1 MKKSKQSG
9 ADRDKCAFATDDREL
24 TLSAGVV
31 VGAGDRDPAA
41 PDFSVIDC
49 ADDRSALRAEVDRS
63 VVADATGPVLFEP
76 DRSASRSVA
85 AVAAAQVA
93 ADPIVVG
100 PRRHLASQ
108 ECPSAGFAAVID
120 LTAAVAH

>member
-63 VVADATGPVLFEP
+63 VVAGAAGPALFEL
-76 DRSASRSVA
+76 DRSASRSA
-85 AVAAAQVA
+85 AAAAAAQPA
-93 ADPIVVG
+93 ADLVVAE
-100 PRRHLASQ
+100 PLRNLASS
-108 ECPSAGFAAVID
+108 EYRRVAPAVGFGLAAV
-120 LTAAVAH
+120 VAH